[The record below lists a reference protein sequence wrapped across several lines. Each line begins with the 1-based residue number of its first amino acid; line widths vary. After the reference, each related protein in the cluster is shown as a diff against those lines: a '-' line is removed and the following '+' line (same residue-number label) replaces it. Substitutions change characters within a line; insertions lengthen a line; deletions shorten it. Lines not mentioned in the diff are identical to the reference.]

1 MHKAA
6 DKLWTFGR
14 RQGTNVDVVG
24 GRKAQPAEERGQ
36 VKDGGGGSQMSLTSP
51 FLPS

>member
-1 MHKAA
+1 VYKSV

-14 RQGTNVDVVG
+14 RRGTNVNVVG
-24 GRKAQPAEERGQ
+24 GREAQPAEERGQ

-51 FLPS
+51 FSPS